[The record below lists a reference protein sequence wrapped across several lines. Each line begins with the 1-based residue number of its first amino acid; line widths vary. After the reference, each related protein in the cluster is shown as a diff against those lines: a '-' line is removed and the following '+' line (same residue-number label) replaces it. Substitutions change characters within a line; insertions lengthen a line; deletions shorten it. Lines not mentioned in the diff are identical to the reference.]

1 MRRRLARMVMVLVS
15 LAILLPALAVFLY
28 SRVDQAEPAD
38 VIVLLGAGLE
48 PGDRPGRSMTRRL
61 QQVAGLFNRG
71 LASRIICSGG
81 TGAGRNRSEAAVCG
95 EILQNLGVPVEAIL
109 LEERSRST
117 EENARF
123 STALIEARGWQRV
136 ILVSDGY
143 HLLRARLLFE
153 RFGQP
158 VLTSPA
164 AHPPPGPYM
173 WNTLREVA
181 VLYWLGL
188 RYLLDIPELLLQF
201 SGGGAVAASVAMPR
215 PKAGRPG
222 AKGRNPRRRRR
233 A

>member
-1 MRRRLARMVMVLVS
+1 MVLVLVS
-15 LAILLPALAVFLY
+15 LAILLPALAVILY
-28 SRVDQAEPAD
+28 SRVDQAAPAD

-48 PGDRPGRSMTRRL
+48 PGDRPSRSMTRRL
-61 QQVAGLFNRG
+61 QQVAELFHRG
-71 LASRIICSGG
+71 LASQVICSGG
-81 TGAGRNRSEAAVCG
+81 TGAGRSRSEAAVCG
-95 EILQNLGVPVEAIL
+95 DFLQQQGIPADAIL
-109 LEERSRST
+109 LEEGSRST

-123 STALIEARGWQRV
+123 SAALIEARGWQRV

-164 AHPPPGPYM
+164 AHPPPGPLV

-188 RYLLDIPELLLQF
+188 RYLFNIPELLLQVNA
-201 SGGGAVAASVAMPR
+201 GGAVAASVAMPR

-222 AKGRNPRRRRR
+222 AKARSPRPRRR

>member
-1 MRRRLARMVMVLVS
+1 MVLVS

>member
-1 MRRRLARMVMVLVS
+1 MVLALVS

-28 SRVDQAEPAD
+28 SRVDQAAPAD

-48 PGDRPGRSMTRRL
+48 PGDRPSRSMTSRVQR
-61 QQVAGLFNRG
+61 VAEMFHRG
-71 LASRIICSGG
+71 LASQVICSGG
-81 TGAGRNRSEAAVCG
+81 TGAGRRRSEAAVCG
-95 EILQNLGVPVEAIL
+95 GILQQSGVPAEAIL
-109 LEERSRST
+109 LEEDSHST

-123 STALIEARGWQRV
+123 SAKLIEARGWQRV

-164 AHPPPGPYM
+164 AHAPPGPYL

-188 RYLLDIPELLLQF
+188 RYLLDIPELLLQV
-201 SGGGAVAASVAMPR
+201 SAGGAVAAIGPMPR
-215 PKAGRPG
+215 PRAGRAG
-222 AKGRNPRRRRR
+222 LKARNPRRRRR

>member
-1 MRRRLARMVMVLVS
+1 MVMVLVS

>member
-1 MRRRLARMVMVLVS
+1 MVLALVS

-28 SRVDQAEPAD
+28 SRVDQAAPAD

-61 QQVAGLFNRG
+61 QHVAELFHRG
-71 LASRIICSGG
+71 LAPQVICSGG
-81 TGAGRNRSEAAVCG
+81 TAAGRKRSEAAVCAD
-95 EILQNLGVPVEAIL
+95 ILQQLGVPADAIL
-109 LEERSRST
+109 LEEGSRST

-123 STALIEARGWQRV
+123 SAALIEARGWQRV

-153 RFGQP
+153 RFGRR

-164 AHPPPGPYM
+164 ADPPPGPLV

-188 RYLLDIPELLLQF
+188 RYLLNVPELLLQVNA
-201 SGGGAVAASVAMPR
+201 GGAVAASAAMPR
-215 PKAGRPG
+215 PKAGRAG
-222 AKGRNPRRRRR
+222 AKARNPRRRRR

>member
-1 MRRRLARMVMVLVS
+1 MALALVS

-28 SRVDQAEPAD
+28 SRVDQAAPAD

-48 PGDRPGRSMTRRL
+48 PGDRPSRSMTRRV
-61 QQVAGLFNRG
+61 QRVAELFSLG
-71 LASRIICSGG
+71 LASQIICSGG
-81 TGAGRNRSEAAVCG
+81 TGAGRSRSEAAVCG
-95 EILQNLGVPVEAIL
+95 EILQQLGIPAGAIL
-109 LEERSRST
+109 LEDDSHST

-123 STALIEARGWQRV
+123 STALIKARGWQRV

-164 AHPPPGPYM
+164 AHAPPGHYL

-188 RYLLDIPELLLQF
+188 RYLLDIPELLLQV
-201 SGGGAVAASVAMPR
+201 SADGAVAAIGAMPR
-215 PKAGRPG
+215 PRAGR
-222 AKGRNPRRRRR
+222 ARVKARNPRRRRR